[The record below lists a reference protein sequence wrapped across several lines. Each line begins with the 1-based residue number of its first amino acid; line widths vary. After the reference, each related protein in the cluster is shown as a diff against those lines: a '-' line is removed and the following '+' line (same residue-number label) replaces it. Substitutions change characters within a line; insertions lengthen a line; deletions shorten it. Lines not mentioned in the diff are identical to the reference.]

1 MGHQQLLL
9 YTLGLLIAGAAILV
23 GIQQFNASQRE
34 SSIDALQLDLLTIA
48 AKTQMYYHTPKSF
61 DGGSYSFAGLSNS
74 QDALRKL
81 FIDSEN
87 ENGSFKFISGTD
99 DVLIFHALGKNDYDG
114 DGTNLTIELK
124 VYPDSVA
131 TEVINY

>member
-23 GIQQFNASQRE
+23 GIQHFNASHRE
-34 SSIDALQLDLLTIA
+34 SSIDALQLDLITIA
-48 AKTQMYYHTPKSF
+48 AKAQTYYHTPKSF
-61 DGGSYSFAGLSNS
+61 NGGNYSFSGLSNS

-81 FIDSEN
+81 FVEPET
-87 ENGSFKFISGTD
+87 ENGSFKFISGAD
-99 DVLIFHALGKNDYDG
+99 DVLIFHAIGKNDYDG
-114 DGTNLTIELK
+114 DGTNLTIEMK
-124 VYPDSVA
+124 VYSDSVE

>member
-1 MGHQQLLL
+1 MNHQQLLL
-9 YTLGLLIAGAAILV
+9 YSLGLLIAGAAILV
-23 GIQQFNASQRE
+23 GIKHFNASHRE

-48 AKTQMYYHTPKSF
+48 AKSQIYYHTSKVF
-61 DGGSYSFAGLSNS
+61 DGGNGSFSGLTNTP
-74 QDALRKL
+74 DGLKKIFA
-81 FIDSEN
+81 DSEN

-114 DGTNLTIELK
+114 DGTNLTIEMK
-124 VYPDSVA
+124 VYPDSVG